1 MSDFFISQ
9 WSSTDILIVL
19 TFVGLFA
26 FIGLVI
32 VPDMIQTSETNNKQR
47 EAIPQMECKQLGEF
61 ILGDEI
67 MYGVKEL
74 ADRHWNVR
82 CK

>member
-9 WSSTDILIVL
+9 WSTTDILIVL

-32 VPDMIQTSETNNKQR
+32 VPDMIQRSETHNQQR
-47 EAIPQMECKQLGEF
+47 EAIAEMECKQLGEF

-67 MYGVKEL
+67 VYGVKEL

-82 CK
+82 CN